1 MTIWFAMIEAATGE
15 KSAAFFLR
23 ESQAPEGAVAI
34 TEARHAALL
43 DAQAGGARI
52 VAGKGGK
59 PQVERSNP
67 DAATR
72 RDELARAIKREAA
85 RRIELVAPVWRQL
98 NDARSPS
105 PEGARRFAQVDAIR
119 AASGEIEAALTSC
132 KAAALDAFPIRENP
146 LWPVFD

>member
-1 MTIWFAMIEAATGE
+1 MTIWFAMIDAATGE

-59 PQVERSNP
+59 PQVERSSP
-67 DAATR
+67 DADTR
-72 RDELARAIKREAA
+72 RAELVRATKREAA
-85 RRIELVAPVWRQL
+85 RRIDEVAPLWRQL

-105 PEGARRFAQVDAIR
+105 AEGDRRFAQVNAIR
-119 AASGEIEAALTSC
+119 AASDEIEAAILKTP
-132 KAAALDAFPIRENP
+132 DAQLIDFPVRSNQ
-146 LWPVFD
+146 LWPENS